1 MDKAGDF
8 MGNYGNIIGS
18 VGTGIASLIN
28 ANKKQDPTGRP
39 YKTGTNMIKSKN
51 NKLIKYQ
58 EGNKKTK
65 ILPDTG
71 SELIIRMDDLTD
83 SALNAQAQG
92 ASSSP
97 SSSTTGTK
105 TSSQTGNRTT
115 SNSGLSTMG
124 QAGTAGAAGGL
135 GGLLREYGKGGPGKT
150 RKAARVLGE
159 AIRWLAPVVSAEE
172 SIRKNRDVKTGD
184 IDYTGALGQMILDQ
198 ATGKMVKAT
207 VRVPYKTLK
216 KSSEQSKVIQEDI
229 AKRGVTKE
237 EYKAEKKQFRSKEQQ
252 AKAADKSIDEKNL
265 INYNKKLDNYNKQ
278 MAERAKKK
286 TRGQAPKP
294 PVKPEPVTINQRKL
308 AESDK
313 PYLKYGPRIDIT
325 PTSEFAKQAAMEE
338 VLLPGFI
345 SNYFKNRRA
354 EKQYAAEGKALEARN
369 RALQMIE
376 ENKKKYRRLE
386 NTFGLDEK
394 NFIGQLKKSGMSF
407 EDFYQTKLD
416 EFRKKGEKVG
426 EKRTSKKEADA
437 RRQETAQQ
445 QRFSPERREQARQNL
460 FKKSTAQAIRFKES
474 EQGRVAALKESFREN
489 RPSLGYSMIERTRM
503 PVEDITPTPRKSM
516 LLLPESPAAKRK
528 ATREANLARKREEE
542 AILAK
547 KQKALE
553 KNEAKREKAIQEKV
567 KKIKF
572 YGTGNP

>member
-1 MDKAGDF
+1 MKGKIKKYPVGAAGLATGAAGNGFANF
-8 MGNYGNIIGS
+8 MGNYGGQIGAAIGS
-18 VGTGIASLIN
+18 LMPLF
-28 ANKKQDPTGRP
+28 KKKPDPDAKP
-39 YKTGTNMIKSKN
+39 YKKGTN
-51 NKLIKYQ
+51 LIKYQ
-58 EGNKKTK
+58 GGNKAAKSSK
-65 ILPDTG
+65 VLPDTG

-92 ASSSP
+92 AINIP
-97 SSSTTGTK
+97 KSSTTGTQK
-105 TSSQTGNRTT
+105 TSPQTGNRTT

-124 QAGTAGAAGGL
+124 QAGTAGAAGGV
-135 GGLLREYGKGGPGKT
+135 GGILREYGKGGPGKT

-172 SIRKNRDVKTGD
+172 SIRKNRDIKTGD
-184 IDYTGALGQMILDQ
+184 IDYSGALGQFILDQ

-207 VRVPYKTLK
+207 VRVPYKTVK
-216 KSSEQSKVIQEDI
+216 KSSEQYKVIQEDI
-229 AKRGVTKE
+229 TKRGITKQ
-237 EYKAEKKQFRSKEQQ
+237 EYNAEKKQFRSKEQQ
-252 AKAADKSIDEKNL
+252 AKADDKSIDEKNL

-294 PVKPEPVTINQRKL
+294 PVKPEPVTINQKKL

-313 PYLKYGPRIDIT
+313 PYLKYGPRIEIT

-416 EFRKKGEKVG
+416 EFKKKGEKIG
-426 EKRTSKKEADA
+426 ERRTSKKEVDT
-437 RRQETAQQ
+437 RRQESAQQ
-445 QRFSPERREQARQNL
+445 QRFSPERREQARQNIQR
-460 FKKSTAQAIRFKES
+460 KAQAESERKLIKFKES
-474 EQGRVAALKESFREN
+474 EQERVAALKESFKEN
-489 RPSLGYSMIERTRM
+489 KPSLGYSMIERTRM

-528 ATREANLARKREEE
+528 ATKAANAAARQATEQRVEG
-542 AILAK
+542 
-547 KQKALE
+547 
-553 KNEAKREKAIQEKV
+553 KV